1 MDTNILD
8 SEFRGFFYADGCAF
22 LVRYDRKSSYVS
34 KKSGLREKTY
44 KNIRPQLS
52 IIQRADNL
60 KYLEWVKER
69 YGGSIYKRNPTHSN
83 WPNTKPAYQ
92 WHCTNI
98 ESCKRMTGI
107 LIDTDIPYRSWDA
120 MKAVNEYCIWR
131 LSLGRFNKYNPQQYK
146 EKISGWI
153 ERVTKAHK
161 YQE

>member
-1 MDTNILD
+1 MKQNIQD

-22 LVRYDRKSSYVS
+22 LVRYNRKSSYVS

-44 KNIRPQLS
+44 LLIRPQLT

-60 KYLEWVKER
+60 KYLEWVRER

-83 WPNTKPAYQ
+83 WKNTKPAYQ
-92 WHCTNI
+92 WICTNI
-98 ESCKRMTGI
+98 EFCKDITDI
-107 LIDTDIPYRSWDA
+107 LLDTNIPYRSYDA

-131 LSLGRFNKYNPQQYK
+131 LSLSRFGKYNPEHY
-146 EKISGWI
+146 EDKISNWI
-153 ERVTKAHK
+153 KRITKAHK